1 MLVIATG
8 MYLPLHVG
16 LRCEVHG
23 EDSVC
28 SPSYPS
34 SPPPPIPPPLP
45 LPSPSP
51 YPSSLYSEL
60 SVGAVEGFAD
70 DYSFLIRGLLDLF
83 DITQDAQWAE
93 WANQLQAM
101 QLELFWDEA
110 GGGLFSNTGV
120 DPSVLLRLKEGEGW
134 GGGSGER

>member
-1 MLVIATG
+1 MKSLSA
-8 MYLPLHVG
+8 
-16 LRCEVHG
+16 
-23 EDSVC
+23 
-28 SPSYPS
+28 
-34 SPPPPIPPPLP
+34 PPPSPPPLP

-51 YPSSLYSEL
+51 SPSSLYSEL

-93 WANQLQAM
+93 WANQLQGM